1 MRGCW
6 LFLCALAF
14 AMCTDVNEGSIETP
28 EDIEEDAY
36 RFCLYVTVSGAEDD
50 EAESSEAGTRAG
62 TRTYQTEEES
72 EINTLTVF
80 FTDINDDGSE
90 SDVSFVRTFD
100 FKDIESDEKGVYK
113 LYFRA
118 HVVPGKK
125 NVYIGANLRDEQI
138 AAFKNGKDCT
148 YSITSLG
155 DDEMPVDRVMDI
167 DSKGNGSNIVMFSDG
182 AQEIEVPVNP
192 NPDTVL
198 EIENPF
204 ELYRVV
210 SRVQLFVTTVPNNTS
225 YSVLYLYDSSS
236 ENGDTYGWARRDS
249 VHYYLNTTN
258 KKLYLLTPTKTI
270 DGTSYSFDPNF
281 EASTFLNGADTY
293 GDNFLFNDISK
304 ISNDKA
310 QVDYIEN
317 SKAVANVN
325 KINTNDEKSSG
336 GIYCLENFVYNDTGK
351 DDIDAEAY
359 KVTTYMIIAV
369 RFVPNEIWYGE
380 KGELNNFSTSTYK
393 EARNKLKDQQNS
405 ITNGTYWTRRVP
417 YEELSDGEKKKALNL
432 KQAWM
437 YRFYNYS
444 GMTLAIEQSDGTL
457 KESDFYK
464 HNGGFSFYTTYVDV
478 VKNGSK
484 GNISYK
490 ERKSWGV
497 QRNYYYRVVVSSIN
511 GLGEGI
517 DDSYINV
524 TCESTPWTEVG
535 SKDIYITPDS
545 KDKK

>member
-36 RFCLYVTVSGAEDD
+36 RFCLYVTVGGTGND
-50 EAESSEAGTRAG
+50 EAESAEAGTRAD
-62 TRTYQTEEES
+62 TRAYQTDGES

-80 FTDINDDGSE
+80 FTDKNDEGSE

-100 FKDIESDEKGVYK
+100 FKDIESDGSGVYK

-118 HVVPGKK
+118 HVVPGNK

-138 AAFKNGKDCT
+138 AAFKNGKNCT

-167 DSKGNGSNIVMFSDG
+167 DSDGIGSNIVMFSNE
-182 AQEIEVPVNP
+182 AQEIEVPVDP
-192 NPDTVL
+192 DPDTVL
-198 EIENPF
+198 EF
-204 ELYRVV
+204 DDDFKLDRVV
-210 SRVQLFVTTVPNNTS
+210 SRVQLFVTTVTNNTS

-236 ENGDTYGWARRDS
+236 ENGYTYGWARRDS

-258 KKLYLLTPTKTI
+258 KKLYLLPQTKTI
-270 DGTSYSFDPNF
+270 DETSYNLDPNF
-281 EASTFLNGADTY
+281 EASTFLSSADTD

-325 KINTNDEKSSG
+325 KTYTNEEKSNG

-359 KVTTYMIIAV
+359 NVTTYMIIAV
-369 RFVPNEIWYGE
+369 RFVPNEIWYDE
-380 KGELNNFSTSTYK
+380 KGELEKFSTSEYK
-393 EARNKLKDQQNS
+393 KARDKLKNQPNS

-417 YEELSDGEKKKALNL
+417 YEELSDDEKKKALNL

-444 GMTLAIEQSDGTL
+444 GMTLAIEKSDKKL
-457 KESDFYK
+457 SESDFYK

-478 VKNGSK
+478 EKNSK

-497 QRNYYYRVVVSSIN
+497 QRNFYYRVVVSSIN

-524 TCESTPWTEVG
+524 KCESTPWHEAG